1 MDFYRLSV
9 WLIRSLE
16 SDLKLK
22 MKQILWWMFMKM
34 QWNLN
39 GYADILLFRNF
50 NSMHKVVMDY
60 VCLFV
65 CLFYFQSLTISHK
78 IQILWSS
85 EYTDI
90 QHTYC
95 LWSNEINRWV
105 FFSLLPLR
113 HYRMKKKLQ
122 TNWDLQFESEEIN

>member
-16 SDLKLK
+16 SDLKFK

-65 CLFYFQSLTISHK
+65 CFIFKLWQFRTKFKFCDQVNTQTFNTLTVCEAMKSIDEYFSHCSPYAIIEWRRSCK
-78 IQILWSS
+78 LIEI
-85 EYTDI
+85 
-90 QHTYC
+90 C
-95 LWSNEINRWV
+95 NSN
-105 FFSLLPLR
+105 L
-113 HYRMKKKLQ
+113 KK
-122 TNWDLQFESEEIN
+122 